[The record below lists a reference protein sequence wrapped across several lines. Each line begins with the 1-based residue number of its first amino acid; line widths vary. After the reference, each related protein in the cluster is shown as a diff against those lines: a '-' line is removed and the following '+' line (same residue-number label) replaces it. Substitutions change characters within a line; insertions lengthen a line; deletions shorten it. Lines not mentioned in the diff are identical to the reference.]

1 MKASTFQTLIMG
13 LLCLAV
19 ASLSGGLYNQ
29 YQRVAELQST
39 NTQYQQ
45 TLDTLQRDANALKDA
60 QEKLQYAL
68 KDLKQMVDTSEQQAN
83 TLDPKLD
90 QWAQEIQELHDGLAD
105 RATETDMT
113 ALRARLE
120 QVEQQLL
127 DLRTKP
133 FLPPPTPSATKPKK
147 TARPKPV
154 PLSPPSPPFSVL
166 SVESRGG
173 ERFLAVAPH
182 DSRSLIDVRLLHSGE
197 QIGAWHL
204 KVLAPNSAIFAVAA
218 QPDQTVQLP

>member
-1 MKASTFQTLIMG
+1 MRASTFQTLIIG

-19 ASLSGGLYNQ
+19 VGLSGGLYNQ

-68 KDLKQMVDTSEQQAN
+68 KDLKQMVDSGEQQAN
-83 TLDPKLD
+83 TLDPMLN
-90 QWAQEIQELHDGLAD
+90 QWAQEIQELRDGLAA
-105 RATETDMT
+105 RATAADMT

-127 DLRTKP
+127 ELKTQP
-133 FLPPPTPSATKPKK
+133 STPPSTARAKPKK
-147 TARPKPV
+147 TARPKPD
-154 PLSPPSPPFSVL
+154 PLSPPFSVL

-182 DSRSLIDVRLLHSGE
+182 DSRSLMDVRLLHSGE
-197 QIGAWHL
+197 QLGAWHL
-204 KVLAPNSAIFAVAA
+204 KVLGPNAAIFAVTA
-218 QPDQTVQLP
+218 QPDQTVHLP